1 MVAGSC
7 CETNFK
13 RLSHTGLGQ
22 RTLQHPQVVREESTG
37 TFDHKEV
44 IQPCLENLH
53 VIAFL
58 CYISV
63 HTILRYTRYTCVFPV
78 YSALET

>member
-58 CYISV
+58 R
-63 HTILRYTRYTCVFPV
+63 ILRYTRYTCVFPV
-78 YSALET
+78 YSAPES